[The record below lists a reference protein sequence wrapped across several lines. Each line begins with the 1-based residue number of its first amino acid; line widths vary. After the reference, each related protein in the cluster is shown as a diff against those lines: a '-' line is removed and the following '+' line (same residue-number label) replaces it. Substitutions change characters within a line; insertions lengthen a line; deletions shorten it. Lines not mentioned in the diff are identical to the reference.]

1 MIIKRILKDDEFEE
15 LKENVDNL
23 FSLLSFFCGINLCCL
38 DFTFNLF
45 IFSNSIEV
53 ISNDIINL
61 SIMVKIIFGL
71 FIYSI
76 ILSAVLSILNCILF
90 TKVYISESEQINVFF
105 KNIEKEHYKKIK
117 VREKYYER

>member
-90 TKVYISESEQINVFF
+90 TKVYIPESEQINIFF
-105 KNIEKEHYKKIK
+105 KNIEKEYYKKRK
-117 VREKYYER
+117 SGEKYYER

>member
-23 FSLLSFFCGINLCCL
+23 FSLLSFFCGINLCFL
-38 DFTFNLF
+38 DFTFKLF
-45 IFSNSIEV
+45 IFSNHTDL

-61 SIMVKIIFGL
+61 NIIVKIIFGL

-76 ILSAVLSILNCILF
+76 ILSAVLSILNYILF
-90 TKVYISESEQINVFF
+90 NKVYITESEQINIFF
-105 KNIEKEHYKKIK
+105 KNIEKEHYKKRK
-117 VREKYYER
+117 SGEKYYER